1 MIFMNEIIVQLIA
14 AFFGAAGFALVFNIH
29 MKHLLMASI
38 GGFFSWLIYLLIY
51 NLVENYFVACFV
63 SSAFC
68 AIYAEVMAR
77 VHKTPATVYFIPA
90 VVALIPGGALYY
102 TMSYLVQGRMDMF
115 ASYGQTTSQYATG
128 IACGIS
134 LAWALWYMCLKIIN
148 DIKKKSGQGVQ

>member
-1 MIFMNEIIVQLIA
+1 MIQLIA

-29 MKHLLMASI
+29 MKHLLLASI
-38 GGFFSWLIYLLIY
+38 GGFFSWMVYLFMY
-51 NLVENYFVACFV
+51 DAVGNYFVSCFV

-77 VHKTPATVYFIPA
+77 IKKTPATVYFIPA
-90 VVALIPGGALYY
+90 VVALIPGGSLYY

-115 ASYGQTTSQYATG
+115 AAYGQTTGQYATG

-134 LAWALWYMCLKIIN
+134 LAWALWYMCQKIIN
-148 DIKKKSGQGVQ
+148 DIKLKNKTGGEQ